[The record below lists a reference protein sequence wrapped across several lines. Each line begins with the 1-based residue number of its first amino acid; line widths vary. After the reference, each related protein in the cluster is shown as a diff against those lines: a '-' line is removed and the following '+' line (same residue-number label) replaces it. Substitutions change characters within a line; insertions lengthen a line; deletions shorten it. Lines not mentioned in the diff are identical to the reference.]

1 MKSFVQYFSFSCLL
15 SITTFGVSANTQDAE
30 ALFDTINQRLS
41 YMKDVGLYKAQNQL
55 AIENVERER
64 VVLNS
69 AKTAAAEKGLDA
81 DAVAGFFTAQISA
94 AKAIQYRYRA
104 DLLSQPSQ
112 RQPLDLTAEIR
123 PALLTLGHSISAQ
136 MAAYIAKNGR
146 FKPSQRSRFLR
157 IVDQQYLF
165 KADKQRLFDGLLK
178 IK

>member
-1 MKSFVQYFSFSCLL
+1 MYNIFYAAVYLALLFSAL
-15 SITTFGVSANTQDAE
+15 TPNTQDAE
-30 ALFDTINQRLS
+30 ALFETINQRLS

-112 RQPLDLTAEIR
+112 RQPLDLNAEIR
-123 PALLTLGHSISAQ
+123 PGFTHAWRFNHRA
-136 MAAYIAKNGR
+136 NG
-146 FKPSQRSRFLR
+146 
-157 IVDQQYLF
+157 
-165 KADKQRLFDGLLK
+165 GLYR
-178 IK
+178 